1 MSGEV
6 SGTGHDGRQDSS
18 PGRGIPKESATGF
31 VWSSTTLPVLPP
43 KEELRLLAKL
53 APDVQLR
60 QGLDG
65 HWIDASPS
73 AAVVLGYEPEELAGR
88 AALELVHP
96 SDRADVARTLRA
108 GLAVSDTLSLR
119 LRLLR
124 LDGSVLRADV
134 RFDAVRDARGAI
146 AEHQVTIRDAS
157 DRRRTDEL
165 RAQWEVLFRLT
176 RRGIAVTDPRTRVLV
191 AVNPAY
197 AAMHGGEVED
207 FVGLPVACVLA
218 PDSAERLDGLGDE
231 IDEHGFLSYDSEH
244 VRTDGS
250 TFPAAV
256 DMMAARDEDGE
267 QRYWLTWVEDL
278 TERRRA
284 ERDAARHAGELARSN
299 ADLDRFAGV
308 VSHDL
313 QSPLRVIAGCARILE
328 RRAGEQLDQEARELL
343 EHLVGGVHRMTAL
356 LDGIREY
363 SRVRGGEDELAVV
376 DCATVVD
383 GVLASLGADLE
394 AAGAQ
399 VRVGELPRLPRPRR
413 PARPAVP
420 EPDRQRRQVP
430 RRRSRR
436 RSRSPRAPGEALW
449 EFTVTDNG
457 IGIDREYAERV
468 FDFGQR
474 LHSDDEVPGSGIG
487 LTVCKTVVE
496 RHHGRIWVEPAP
508 GGGSRFHFTLP
519 TAQA

>member
-1 MSGEV
+1 MSGDV
-6 SGTGHDGRQDSS
+6 SGAGHDGRQDSS

-134 RFDAVRDARGAI
+134 RFDAVRDARGAV

-363 SRVRGGEDELAVV
+363 SRVRGGEDDLAVV

-399 VRVGELPRLPRPRR
+399 VRVGELPRLPAHAVQLAQLFQNLIANAVKFRGTEP
-413 PARPAVP
+413 PEIEIAARA
-420 EPDRQRRQVP
+420 
-430 RRRSRR
+430 
-436 RSRSPRAPGEALW
+436 GEALW

>member
-1 MSGEV
+1 M

-218 PDSAERLDGLGDE
+218 PDSAERLDGLGEE

-399 VRVGELPRLPRPRR
+399 VRVGELPRLPAHAVQLAQLFQNLIANAVKFRGAEP
-413 PARPAVP
+413 PEIAIAARA
-420 EPDRQRRQVP
+420 
-430 RRRSRR
+430 
-436 RSRSPRAPGEALW
+436 GEALW

>member
-1 MSGEV
+1 MTGER
-6 SGTGHDGRQDSS
+6 SGTGPGGPQDSS
-18 PGRGIPKESATGF
+18 PGAGRPKENATGF

-43 KEELRLLAKL
+43 KDELRLLAKL
-53 APDVQLR
+53 TPDVQLR

-65 HWIDASPS
+65 RWIGASPS
-73 AAVVLGYEPEELAGR
+73 SEVVLGYEPAELEGR

-96 SDRADVARTLRA
+96 ADRADVARTLRA

-119 LRLLR
+119 LRLIR
-124 LDGSVLRADV
+124 EDGSLLRADV
-134 RFDAVRDARGAI
+134 RFDAVRDADGAI
-146 AEHQVTIRDAS
+146 AEHHVTVRDAS
-157 DRRRTDEL
+157 DRRRSDEL

-176 RRGIAVTDPRTRVLV
+176 RRGIAVTDPRSQVLV

-218 PDSAERLDGLGDE
+218 PGSAERLDSLGEE
-231 IDEHGFLSYDSEH
+231 IDEQGFLSYDSEH

-250 TFPAAV
+250 VFPAAV
-256 DMMAARDEDGE
+256 DMMAARDEDG
-267 QRYWLTWVEDL
+267 QQLYWLAWVEDL
-278 TERRRA
+278 TERRRSEEA
-284 ERDAARHAGELARSN
+284 AARHAGELARSN

-328 RRAGEQLDQEARELL
+328 RRMSGQLDPEQRELL
-343 EHLVGGVHRMTAL
+343 DHLVGGVHRMSAL

-363 SRVRGGEDELAVV
+363 SRVRAGEDELAVV
-376 DCATVVD
+376 DCRAVVD
-383 GVLASLGADLE
+383 GVLASLAADLE
-394 AAGAQ
+394 AAGAE
-399 VRVGELPRLPRPRR
+399 VRVGALPRLPAHAVQLAQLFQNLIANAVKFRAEEP
-413 PARPAVP
+413 PVIAISAR
-420 EPDRQRRQVP
+420 
-430 RRRSRR
+430 
-436 RSRSPRAPGEALW
+436 PGEAIW

-457 IGIDREYAERV
+457 IGIDPEYAERV

-474 LHSDDEVPGSGIG
+474 LHRDDEVPGSGIG

-519 TAQA
+519 TSSA